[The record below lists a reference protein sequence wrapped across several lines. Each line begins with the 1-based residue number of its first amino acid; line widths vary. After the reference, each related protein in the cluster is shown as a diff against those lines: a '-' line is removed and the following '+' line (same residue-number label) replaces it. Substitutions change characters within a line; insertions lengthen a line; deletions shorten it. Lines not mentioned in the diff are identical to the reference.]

1 MPYMNEFDKSH
12 LPKDC
17 NLAWVY
23 EKDLTPE
30 WLELVPLN
38 IKSIGEKRHRE
49 FAASRKALSEVC
61 DHRPIEQL
69 NIVDHSHLLV
79 DPKLKV
85 SLSPTRGMSAA
96 ISSREVKA
104 IGIDIEDPNRSFN
117 PAVSKFFLRDDDLEM
132 SMLQL
137 WCIKEAAFKALCPLK
152 IHKPVKD
159 VMVLKDLN
167 VRADGIYFTDRKV
180 ADWNFQSHDNVM
192 TAVVW
197 VS

>member
-12 LPKDC
+12 LPIDC

-23 EKDLTPE
+23 EKDLTHE
-30 WLELVPLN
+30 WLEQVPLSV
-38 IKSIGEKRHRE
+38 KSIGEKRQRE

-61 DHRPIEQL
+61 EHRPIAEL
-69 NIVDHSHLLV
+69 SIVDHSHLLA

-85 SLSPTRGMSAA
+85 SLSHTRGMSAA

-117 PAVSKFFLRDDDLEM
+117 PAVSKFFLRDDDLDI
-132 SMLQL
+132 STLQL

-152 IHKPVKD
+152 IHQDVKE
-159 VMVLKDLN
+159 VMVLKDLS
-167 VRADGIYFTDRKV
+167 VGADGIYFADHKV
-180 ADWNFQSHDNVM
+180 ADWNFQSHDKIM